1 MWWPSRHSLTFSQTI
16 GSRHRPLRAIFT
28 GNMPS
33 GRTTHG
39 WRFGRCINFVSGLV
53 TQSMLSS
60 SSSGSQSSDVG
71 VVEDFVTERVT
82 ASEYVSRR
90 DHLPATLSI
99 SNSQRILSGTIS
111 FQPRLA
117 SPRLASPRY
126 LRPGGLMLATS
137 RHWVG
142 GTTHDPGASMITI
155 TLWVDP
161 SRATVCSPSPAK
173 IESCS
178 VGCDSVVTII
188 V

>member
-1 MWWPSRHSLTFSQTI
+1 MWWPSRHSLTFTQTI
-16 GSRHRPLRAIFT
+16 GSTQRPLRTIFT

-33 GRTTHG
+33 GWTTHG
-39 WRFGRCINFVSGLV
+39 WRFGRRINFVSGLV

-111 FQPRLA
+111 LQ
-117 SPRLASPRY
+117 PRLASPRY
-126 LRPGGLMLATS
+126 LRQGGLILATS
-137 RHWVG
+137 RHRVWG
-142 GTTHDPGASMITI
+142 ITHDPGASMITI
-155 TLWVDP
+155 TPWVGP
-161 SRATVCSPSPAK
+161 FRATVCSLSPAK